1 MSSFE
6 AVVDA
11 VRGEGTALRKQL
23 ADQAPE
29 QESPAVRDR
38 KDSQEEGREVKK
50 VDLLTIIAENVTGQK
65 KKLDEIK
72 DTGDSSL
79 WGALKK
85 ALLFGTIAL
94 AIPAIQGFLE
104 AKGWKGLKDGFQK
117 LYCWLIEGE
126 SIIDKTSRF
135 VKEEI
140 LPLLTIEGLKRLASN
155 LNKNIFIP
163 LRRLYGSVAGF
174 LKDLKDGCYDDQI
187 KKITTGLNDYI
198 FRPLGRFYGKL
209 VTFFRNLFE
218 GKYDDEIKKIKKGFN
233 DYIFIPLGCL
243 YNTVKNFFRDLFE
256 GEYDDEIKKIK
267 FAFNNFILNPLKR
280 FGGWVS
286 EVKMED
292 LEKAGRK
299 INDALIIIG
308 GVLAATKAVFE
319 AITMPIRGLLLLY
332 DTISDFFGDAEKKQT
347 QTKREVLERRLKLQ
361 ADKNSPEAQRIQAQL
376 FKLDE
381 KESNDLAKKE
391 SSGSMEDAALGDARD
406 FDEPKPIRF
415 DVRAF
420 ALMAKR
426 AVALRKER
434 EELLAEQEK
443 LEKQLFSVS
452 KFIEKRREKG
462 GKLDQG
468 QLDRQA
474 DLAAA
479 LEALKKSNQPRLQGI
494 TKEIEELDLAGR
506 QQEYKQKP
514 KPNGADAAVVELTKH
529 ATKEGSIFVHDI
541 RAIEKMD
548 EVVKKINEA
557 SLNKA
562 GGAAA
567 PIVVN
572 SVTNAPVDA
581 SSSSVTSAGS
591 TPISPPPNYVAIL

>member
-11 VRGEGTALRKQL
+11 VRGEGIALRKQL

-38 KDSQEEGREVKK
+38 KESEEEGREVKK

-65 KKLDEIK
+65 KKLDQIK

-117 LYCWLIEGE
+117 LYCFLIEGE

-155 LNKNIFIP
+155 LNKYIFTP
-163 LRRLYGSVAGF
+163 LGRLYGSVAGF
-174 LKDLKDGCYDDQI
+174 LKDLYNGCYDDQI

-233 DYIFIPLGCL
+233 DYIFTPLGIL
-243 YNTVKNFFRDLFE
+243 YHSVVSLFRDLE
-256 GEYDDEIKKIK
+256 AGCYDEEIKKIK
-267 FAFNNFILNPLKR
+267 FVFNEFILSPLKR

-286 EVKMED
+286 SVKMED
-292 LEKAGRK
+292 LKKAGDEIK
-299 INDALIIIG
+299 EALIKIG
-308 GVLAATKAVFE
+308 GVIAATKAVFK

-332 DTISDFFGDAEKKQT
+332 DTISDFFGDEEKKQKQT
-347 QTKREVLERRLKLQ
+347 QREMLEKRLKLQ
-361 ADKNSPEAQRIQAQL
+361 ADQNSPEAQRIQAR
-376 FKLDE
+376 LDVL
-381 KESNDLAKKE
+381 NKKE
-391 SSGSMEDAALGDARD
+391 GRVPLGAGQDFSDVPEDFGMLPGEEFAYLGSLRVG
-406 FDEPKPIRF
+406 
-415 DVRAF
+415 
-420 ALMAKR
+420 
-426 AVALRKER
+426 LRKER
-434 EELLAEQEK
+434 EALLEEEEK
-443 LEKQLFSVS
+443 LADTIASQTTQLKAGAAFERALEMKKQRRGDRFKPSRDQQ
-452 KFIEKRREKG
+452 KFLDMQAQLRASFEANQKRLEVLQKSNKERFQVIAEEID
-462 GKLDQG
+462 L
-468 QLDRQA
+468 LDRAA
-474 DLAAA
+474 DPQRQFRSTIHLTHLLMHRHPPRVAMVR
-479 LEALKKSNQPRLQGI
+479 LRRLVHRQTTLPYYKKTQ
-494 TKEIEELDLAGR
+494 
-506 QQEYKQKP
+506 
-514 KPNGADAAVVELTKH
+514 
-529 ATKEGSIFVHDI
+529 
-541 RAIEKMD
+541 
-548 EVVKKINEA
+548 VK
-557 SLNKA
+557 
-562 GGAAA
+562 
-567 PIVVN
+567 
-572 SVTNAPVDA
+572 D
-581 SSSSVTSAGS
+581 
-591 TPISPPPNYVAIL
+591 

>member
-11 VRGEGTALRKQL
+11 VRGEGIALRKQL

-38 KDSQEEGREVKK
+38 KESEEEGREVKK

-65 KKLDEIK
+65 KKLDQIK

-117 LYCWLIEGE
+117 LYCFLIEGE

-155 LNKNIFIP
+155 LNKYIFTP

-174 LKDLKDGCYDDQI
+174 LKDLYDGCYDDQI

-218 GKYDDEIKKIKKGFN
+218 GKYDDEIEELKTGFN
-233 DYIFIPLGCL
+233 KYIFTPLGIL
-243 YNTVKNFFRDLFE
+243 YRSVVSSFRDLAA
-256 GEYDDEIKKIK
+256 GCYDEEIKKIK
-267 FAFNNFILNPLKR
+267 FAFNKFILSPLKS

-286 EVKMED
+286 RVKMED
-292 LEKAGRK
+292 LKKAGDE
-299 INDALIIIG
+299 INDALITIG

-332 DTISDFFGDAEKKQT
+332 DTISDFFGDAENKQKRT
-347 QTKREVLERRLKLQ
+347 QLEIAERRLR
-361 ADKNSPEAQRIQAQL
+361 EM
-376 FKLDE
+376 E
-381 KESNDLAKKE
+381 ES
-391 SSGSMEDAALGDARD
+391 
-406 FDEPKPIRF
+406 
-415 DVRAF
+415 
-420 ALMAKR
+420 
-426 AVALRKER
+426 
-434 EELLAEQEK
+434 
-443 LEKQLFSVS
+443 
-452 KFIEKRREKG
+452 
-462 GKLDQG
+462 
-468 QLDRQA
+468 
-474 DLAAA
+474 
-479 LEALKKSNQPRLQGI
+479 KS
-494 TKEIEELDLAGR
+494 A
-506 QQEYKQKP
+506 
-514 KPNGADAAVVELTKH
+514 
-529 ATKEGSIFVHDI
+529 
-541 RAIEKMD
+541 
-548 EVVKKINEA
+548 NE
-557 SLNKA
+557 
-562 GGAAA
+562 
-567 PIVVN
+567 
-572 SVTNAPVDA
+572 
-581 SSSSVTSAGS
+581 
-591 TPISPPPNYVAIL
+591 